1 MPPDTLYGVRACRGP
16 CWGALDTRLLERLDT
31 RERLEMEPTG
41 DEKSFT
47 PPNQTRVVYTEE
59 ECPQGTLQLCC
70 CSIEGQ
76 HECDQKC
83 LFC

>member
-1 MPPDTLYGVRACRGP
+1 MENAARHLVWRAGMSRATL
-16 CWGALDTRLLERLDT
+16 GALDTRLLERLDT

-59 ECPQGTLQLCC
+59 QCPQGTLQLCC
-70 CSIEGQ
+70 CSI
-76 HECDQKC
+76 
-83 LFC
+83 